1 MMRNDS
7 GTIPYPT
14 IRFKEG
20 DYVVTYLI
28 IYNLFRKFKK
38 NQITGKKII
47 LIGIFL
53 TVPLIGFAQNES
65 SSFLNLWGE
74 SAKTAVGFF
83 WKSGWAFILGYMI
96 SAMIQ
101 AFLPKKKLTKQMGKG
116 NLKSISLSTLF
127 GSISSSCSFAALAAA
142 RSLFLK

>member
-1 MMRNDS
+1 MIVIGS

-20 DYVVTYLI
+20 DYVVIYLKI
-28 IYNLFRKFKK
+28 WNLFRKFKK
-38 NQITGKKII
+38 NQMTGKKII

-83 WKSGWAFILGYMI
+83 WKSGLSLIHI
-96 SAMIQ
+96 SEPTRRTPISYAV
-101 AFLPKKKLTKQMGKG
+101 FCLKKK
-116 NLKSISLSTLF
+116 
-127 GSISSSCSFAALAAA
+127 
-142 RSLFLK
+142 